1 MLSKT
6 IDESHVKTM
15 FERFGLIEELTVLK
29 DKDGYSRGCAFIKF
43 STRHEAQAAI
53 NEMHGSEIMQVLYKY
68 TLITD
73 TKMIIIF
80 I

>member
-73 TKMIIIF
+73 KK
-80 I
+80 